1 MTVDELVSESH
12 DYSFLRF
19 FADFLTLVRLA
30 TAIFILCLGLF
41 VGPEA
46 LAAAVIAVF
55 VGWATDAVDGPIARN
70 AGGRQSWVGRMDEPI
85 DLALVFSF
93 FLFLVI
99 TGLYP
104 VLAAIGVVTLCALI
118 LLVRPTESV
127 KQMVSAPFSA
137 LPIVLSWSVSWL
149 LGVVMAVFLLAVLFF
164 KWDKVAGYARDARE
178 EAASL

>member
-1 MTVDELVSESH
+1 MTADEYASESR
-12 DYSFLRF
+12 DYSFMRF

-30 TAIFILCLGLF
+30 TAIFILCMGLF
-41 VGPEA
+41 VGPQALEA
-46 LAAAVIAVF
+46 AIIGVF

-70 AGGRQSWVGRMDEPI
+70 AGGRQSWVGRLDEPI

-104 VLAAIGVVTLCALI
+104 VWAALGVVTVCALI
-118 LLVRPTESV
+118 LLARPTESV

-137 LPIVLSWSVSWL
+137 LPIVLSWYVSWV
-149 LGVVMAVFLLAVLFF
+149 LGVVLSVFLAAVLFF
-164 KWDKVAGYARDARE
+164 KWDKVAGYARDARN
-178 EAASL
+178 EAANL